1 VKRRCVINENDIKQR
16 LADAFGEPQ
25 ATALAEAIQGSY
37 VHLVKINDFNEL
49 RDLVGT
55 LTIQVSNLTLA
66 QQRTEQRVEEL
77 AAAQQRTEQRVEE
90 LAAAQQR
97 TEQRVEALEDVVQK
111 LAAAQQR
118 TEQRV
123 EELAAAQQRT
133 EQRVE
138 ALEDVV
144 QKLAAAQQRTEQ
156 RVEELAAAQQRTE
169 AILAALSQEV
179 RVLTQ
184 NVDRLQEEVR
194 VLNERMDRV
203 EAKVDSLSDRV
214 DVLSGR
220 TDRIEHTIRDMQ
232 KEIGGMSASMG
243 YALENEAYRI
253 LPAFLQEHYGIK
265 LARRLIRTEIGGRE
279 INLFGE
285 GEREGRIITLVG
297 ETKTRLDERRKKL
310 EKDIFAELEER
321 VQAVVTERGI
331 AEESIVRLLV
341 THYARPGILQEAQEQ
356 GIIIVQSF
364 EW

>member
-37 VHLVKINDFNEL
+37 VNLVKINDFNEL

-55 LTIQVSNLTLA
+55 LTIQVSNLTL
-66 QQRTEQRVEEL
+66 
-77 AAAQQRTEQRVEE
+77 
-90 LAAAQQR
+90 
-97 TEQRVEALEDVVQK
+97 
-111 LAAAQQR
+111 
-118 TEQRV
+118 
-123 EELAAAQQRT
+123 
-133 EQRVE
+133 
-138 ALEDVV
+138 
-144 QKLAAAQQRTEQ
+144 AQQRTEQ

-321 VQAVVTERGI
+321 VRAVVTERGI
-331 AEESIVRLLV
+331 AEESIVRVLV
-341 THYARPGILQEAQEQ
+341 THYARPGMLQEAQEQ
-356 GIIIVQSF
+356 GIIVVQSF